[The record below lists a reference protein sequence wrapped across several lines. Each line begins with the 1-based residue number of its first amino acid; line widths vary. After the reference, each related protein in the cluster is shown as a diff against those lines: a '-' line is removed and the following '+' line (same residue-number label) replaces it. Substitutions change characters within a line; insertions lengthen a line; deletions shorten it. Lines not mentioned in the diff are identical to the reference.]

1 MREKNLIYS
10 IVESGTAD
18 IVLVYFI
25 GTFAMLL
32 LAGAIFFFF
41 IVYQK
46 RLLKKEL
53 EINKIKA
60 EQQEEILRN
69 TVQAQEKER
78 KRIAQDLHDE
88 VGAMLSVVKL
98 NVGRIEKKVD
108 DVKPRTLATETKL
121 YLDDV
126 ITQVR
131 RISRDLMP
139 PSLEKLGLSF
149 ALEEMVTWINKS
161 DQIKVDIFKS
171 GDPFRVEAKKEL
183 AVFRIIQ
190 ELVNN
195 SLKHSNASKIS
206 IKIRFTDKYTAIS
219 VADNGVGFEVD
230 KLESTGLGL
239 KNLES
244 RSELMGADYKLNS
257 FPGRGTFAIIK
268 LSK

>member
-1 MREKNLIYS
+1 MTEP
-10 IVESGTAD
+10 GTTD

-41 IVYQK
+41 VVYQK

-60 EQQEEILRN
+60 DQQEEIIRN
-69 TVQAQEKER
+69 TILAQEKER
-78 KRIAQDLHDE
+78 KRISQDLHDE

-98 NVGRIEKKVD
+98 NVSRIEKKID
-108 DVKPRTLATETKL
+108 DNKPRQLATETKL
-121 YLDDV
+121 YLNDV

-139 PSLEKLGLSF
+139 PSIEKLGLSF

-161 DQIKVDIFKS
+161 DQIQVDFTKR
-171 GDPFRVEAKKEL
+171 GEPFRFEIKQEL

-195 SLKHSNASKIS
+195 ALKHSEATQIS
-206 IKIRFTDKYTAIS
+206 IKIRFTKKYMAVS
-219 VADNGVGFEVD
+219 VSDNGVGFEIE

-244 RSELMGADYKLNS
+244 RSELMGAGYKLIS
-257 FPGRGTFAIIK
+257 SPGKGTLALLK
-268 LSK
+268 LNI